1 MVPYAAI
8 SPSSKSKKGMKG
20 KAMYGGIDIT
30 MREYPVILRRLIV
43 ACLKVKIFFQ
53 FPFLLLNALVCP
65 QS

>member
-1 MVPYAAI
+1 AI
-8 SPSSKSKKGMKG
+8 SPSLKSKKGMIG

-43 ACLKVKIFFQ
+43 GCHKVKIFFSIS
-53 FPFLLLNALVCP
+53 FSFVKALICP